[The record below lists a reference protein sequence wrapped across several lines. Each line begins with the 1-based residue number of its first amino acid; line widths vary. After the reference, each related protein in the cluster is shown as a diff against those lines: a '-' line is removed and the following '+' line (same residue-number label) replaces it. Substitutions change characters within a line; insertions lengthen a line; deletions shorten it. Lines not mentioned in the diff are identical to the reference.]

1 MTNISVGKVCSQQDL
16 QMRMSDRTKNLVDVL
31 LPNLDRV
38 LVERIDIKSIRT
50 VTEDIGNLILSNLN

>member
-1 MTNISVGKVCSQQDL
+1 
-16 QMRMSDRTKNLVDVL
+16 MSDRTKNLVDVL

-50 VTEDIGNLILSNLN
+50 VKEDIGNLILSNLT